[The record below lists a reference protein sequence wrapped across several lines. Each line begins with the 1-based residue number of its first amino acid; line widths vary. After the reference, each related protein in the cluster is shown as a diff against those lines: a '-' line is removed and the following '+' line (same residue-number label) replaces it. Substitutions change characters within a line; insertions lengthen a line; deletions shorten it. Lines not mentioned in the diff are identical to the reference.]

1 MPDEKTQGT
10 EEEPQTVTI
19 HIGTAK
25 GEMFTGDDGIDVFNM
40 GSGDDVGFGRGG
52 FNIVNGGSGDDL
64 VIGSSDGQDVV
75 LGGSGGDMIYAG
87 DSGSGI
93 VRGGTGNDT
102 IHGAN
107 NGFVRDVLLG
117 DEGMDQIYGHA
128 GNDVIY
134 GGAGNDML
142 YGGSGIDII
151 YGGADDDE
159 IGGGDHIDL
168 LVGGEGD
175 DTIDGGAG
183 DDFIIGG
190 DGDDTLTGGA
200 GADLFMF
207 GSGHGNDTITD
218 FDTANDRID
227 LSGLEQNV
235 SWSDITSNISTVTD
249 PNDNTVVTGVKI
261 DLTSFGGGTITLEC
275 ITDTA
280 SITADMFDLPVIG
293 DDTANTLVGGSGDDR
308 IVGKGDDDTL
318 TGGGGEDVF
327 EFGAGHGSD
336 TIMDFDTDDDI
347 IDLSDLSETE
357 ITWAQLSAKFT
368 AVVDDASTTDVDE
381 SGTSIDLSDWG
392 GGTIFLKGVT
402 STDLTEDMF
411 SLPAGE
417 AEDDND
423 EGKYHIGS
431 TGDDTID
438 AGGGGDVVFGAE
450 GADTITGGAGNDWLF
465 GGEGADNIDG
475 GTEGD
480 YLFGGEGDDT
490 IDGGAGDDLL
500 SGDEGADTLT
510 GGTGADTFLFAP
522 AHGND
527 TITDFAANEDKID
540 LSLFGNVTSFDDLS
554 IADVDD
560 GNGGTNA
567 VITLTGADV
576 NQTTL
581 TLEGVSSSALDGD
594 DFVFYDPT
602 VEGTANAETL
612 EGRFGN
618 DIITGLAGD
627 DTLTGDIG
635 ADTFVFASGHGNDT
649 ITDFNY
655 DDGEGD
661 LIDLTAFT
669 GITGLS
675 DMTITQDGEDTKIDL
690 TTQTG
695 GGTIILE
702 DFLSTELT
710 ADHFIFDGG

>member
-1 MPDEKTQGT
+1 MSDENTQGT
-10 EEEPQTVTI
+10 EEEPQTVTV
-19 HIGTAK
+19 HIGTAE
-25 GEMFTGDDGIDVFNM
+25 GERFVGDDGIDVINM
-40 GSGDDVGFGRGG
+40 GGGDDVGQGHGG
-52 FNIVNGGSGDDL
+52 FNIVNGGSGDDI

-107 NGFVRDVLLG
+107 NSFVRDVLLG

-128 GNDVIY
+128 GNDIIY
-134 GGAGNDML
+134 GGADDDML

-159 IGGGDHIDL
+159 IEGGGHLDL
-168 LVGGEGD
+168 LFGGGGD

-190 DGDDTLTGGA
+190 EGDDTLTGGT

-207 GSGHGNDTITD
+207 GPGHGNDTIAD

-227 LSGLEQNV
+227 LSGLEKNV
-235 SWSDITSNISTVTD
+235 SWSDISSNIATVTD
-249 PNDNTVVTGVKI
+249 PNDSNVVTGVKI
-261 DLTSFGGGTITLEC
+261 DLTSFGGGTITLNGV
-275 ITDTA
+275 TDTA
-280 SITADMFDLPVIG
+280 SITAAMFDLPVIG
-293 DDTANTLVGGSGDDR
+293 DDTANTLTGGSGDDR
-308 IVGKGDDDTL
+308 IAGKGGDDTL
-318 TGGGGEDVF
+318 TGGDGEDVF
-327 EFGAGHGSD
+327 EFSAGHGSD
-336 TIMDFDTDDDI
+336 TITDFDTDNDI
-347 IDLSDLSETE
+347 IDLSELSETE

-368 AVVDDASTTDVDE
+368 AVADDTSTTEVDE
-381 SGTSIDLSDWG
+381 SGTSVDLSDWG
-392 GGTIFLKGVT
+392 GGTIILRGVT
-402 STDLTEDMF
+402 STDLTADMF
-411 SLPAGE
+411 WLPTGE
-417 AEDDND
+417 ADDDND
-423 EGKYHIGS
+423 VAKYHIGS

-438 AGGGGDVVFGAE
+438 SGGGHDVVFGAE
-450 GADTITGGAGNDWLF
+450 GDDDLDGGAGNDWLF
-465 GGEGADNIDG
+465 GGEGDDDLDG
-475 GTEGD
+475 GAGGD
-480 YLFGGEGDDT
+480 FLFGGEGADT
-490 IDGGAGDDLL
+490 IAGGTGDDLI
-500 SGDEGADTLT
+500 SGDEGDDTLT
-510 GGTGADTFLFAP
+510 GGTGADTFLYAP

-527 TITDFAANEDKID
+527 TITDFAVNEDTID
-540 LSLFGNVTSFDDLS
+540 LRPFGNITGFDDLS

-567 VITLTGADV
+567 VITLTDADG
-576 NQTTL
+576 NETTL
-581 TLEGVSSSALDGD
+581 TLEGVAKSALDGD

-602 VEGTANAETL
+602 VEGTSGADTL

-618 DIITGLAGD
+618 DVITGLAGD
-627 DTLTGDIG
+627 DTITGDIG

-655 DDGEGD
+655 DEGEGD

-669 GITGLS
+669 GITGLA
-675 DMTITQDGEDTKIDL
+675 DLTITQDGDDAKIDL
-690 TTQTG
+690 TAQTG

-702 DFLSTELT
+702 DFDSTELT